1 MLIEI
6 TQDGAGYSD
15 FDSKI
20 EGFLTDH
27 VESCSIYI
35 FFGDKGY
42 ALIHDTAQLK
52 FQEISKLAKKC
63 GKITKAYY
71 AINSNH
77 LYKEIKVSHSNRRA
91 RLKNL
96 LKLDN
101 IKKIELPFGKI
112 VVFNSGV
119 IETEQNQ
126 ISKIDLVIE
135 KTPKKHQRENI
146 NILNNMF
153 QPRNIQS
160 LPIDIQYDSE
170 VGFTE
175 MSKVLYSLEYLEE
188 VADKKALQGDF
199 DFQNSLILARKLN
212 II

>member
-15 FDSKI
+15 FNNKI
-20 EGFLTDH
+20 EGFFTNR

-42 ALIHDTAQLK
+42 ALIHDTSQLK
-52 FQEISKLAKKC
+52 FQEVSKLAKRC
-63 GKITKAYY
+63 GKITNAYY
-71 AINSNH
+71 GINSNH
-77 LYKEIKVSHSNRRA
+77 LYKEIKVSHSSRRA
-91 RLKNL
+91 RIKNL
-96 LKLDN
+96 LKLDS
-101 IKKIELPFGKI
+101 IKKIELSFGKI
-112 VVFNSGV
+112 VIFNNGV
-119 IETEQNQ
+119 IETEQNK
-126 ISKIDLVIE
+126 ISKLELVIE
-135 KTPKKHQRENI
+135 NFPKKHQRENI

-153 QPRNIQS
+153 HPRNTQS

-175 MSKVLYSLEYLEE
+175 MPKVLYSLEYLEE
-188 VADKKALQGDF
+188 VADKKALQGDI
-199 DFQNSLILARKLN
+199 DFQSSLMSARKLN